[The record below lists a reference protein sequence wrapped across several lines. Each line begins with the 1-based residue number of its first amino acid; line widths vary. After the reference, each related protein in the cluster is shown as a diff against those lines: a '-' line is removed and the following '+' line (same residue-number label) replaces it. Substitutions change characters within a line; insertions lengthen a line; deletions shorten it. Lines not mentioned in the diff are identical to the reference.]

1 MASRDY
7 EEVERTGNPRES
19 VFNQPKPKVY
29 ITKDLAARIIKA
41 VEPYPIPEGRKYEY
55 GTAGVRFSYHSAHAS
70 VLIILRQFRMKA

>member
-29 ITKDLAARIIKA
+29 ITKDLAARITKA

-55 GTAGVRFSYHSAHAS
+55 GTAGVSFSATQFS
-70 VLIILRQFRMKA
+70 LILLIMF

>member
-29 ITKDLAARIIKA
+29 ITKDLATRIIKA

-55 GTAGVRFSYHSAHAS
+55 GTAGVRFP
-70 VLIILRQFRMKA
+70 IILRMQAC

>member
-29 ITKDLAARIIKA
+29 ITKDLAARITEA
-41 VEPYPIPEGRKYEY
+41 VKPYPIPEGRKYEY
-55 GTAGVRFSYHSAHAS
+55 GTAGVSIT
-70 VLIILRQFRMKA
+70 IISCHHFC